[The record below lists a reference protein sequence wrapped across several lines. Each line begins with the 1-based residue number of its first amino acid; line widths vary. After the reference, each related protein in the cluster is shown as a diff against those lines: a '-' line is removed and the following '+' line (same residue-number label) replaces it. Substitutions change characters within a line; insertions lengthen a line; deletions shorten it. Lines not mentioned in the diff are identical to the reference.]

1 MKTSGYLLLGAVGLT
16 LGVGALLGYRRRLR
30 PAQPLE
36 RPEGRTL
43 DLNQCSV
50 EDFLDIGLDQES
62 AEHIIEER
70 PYRNKLELLSRM
82 VIPDEIYAIVRNKI
96 FIVEPDEPVK
106 VAS

>member
-1 MKTSGYLLLGAVGLT
+1 MKTSGYLLLGAAGIA

-30 PAQPLE
+30 PAAPLE

-43 DLNQCSV
+43 ELNQCSL

-70 PYRNKLELLSRM
+70 PYRNKLELVSRM
-82 VIPDEIYAIVRNKI
+82 VIPDEIYAVIRHKI
-96 FIVEPDEPVK
+96 FIAQADEPVK